1 MEGRKKSRKYVIH
14 RLELAKKIIRIKY
27 KMTNLTFNL
36 LITGGAGFIGSHV
49 VRRMVNKYA
58 GYNIVNLDKL
68 TYAGNLANL
77 RDIENAPNY
86 TFVKGDITDAAFINE
101 LFDKYQFDG
110 VIHLAAESH
119 VDRSISNPLEF
130 VMTNVIGTVNL
141 LNAAKKCWNAH
152 IDGETKGKKFY
163 HISTDE
169 VYGTLGEEG
178 LFTEETAYDPHS
190 PYSASKASSDH
201 FVRAY
206 YDTYKL
212 PALISN
218 CSNNYGS
225 FHFPEKLIPLAINNI
240 KNMKPVPVYGKGE
253 NVRDWLFVEDHAAAI
268 DLIFH
273 EGKIGETYNIGG
285 NNEWKNIDLIHLL
298 CKIMDTKLNRTQGT
312 SAGLI
317 TFVKDRAG
325 HDLRYAIDSSKL
337 QKELGWKP
345 SLQFEEGLE
354 KTVDW
359 YLSNEEWLNNVTSGA
374 YKEYY
379 TAQYSRR

>member
-1 MEGRKKSRKYVIH
+1 MNSTKRNI
-14 RLELAKKIIRIKY
+14 
-27 KMTNLTFNL
+27 

-49 VRRMVNKYA
+49 VRRIVTKYPH
-58 GYNIVNLDKL
+58 YNVVNLDKL

-77 RDIENAPNY
+77 TAIENASNY
-86 TFVKGDITDAAFINE
+86 TFVKGDITEATFINE
-101 LFDKYQFDG
+101 LFEQYQFDG

-130 VMTNVIGTVNL
+130 VITNVIGTVNL
-141 LNAAKKCWNAH
+141 LNAAKKLWNAN
-152 IDGETKGKKFY
+152 IDNAVTDKKFY

-169 VYGTLGEEG
+169 VYGSLGAEG
-178 LFTEETAYDPHS
+178 LFTEKTAYDPHS

-206 YDTYKL
+206 FDTYKL
-212 PALISN
+212 PAVISN

-240 KNMKPVPVYGKGE
+240 KQMKPVPVYGKGE

-268 DLIFH
+268 DSIFH

-298 CKIMDTKLNRTQGT
+298 CKIMDKKLNRADGT
-312 SAGLI
+312 SASLI

-354 KTVDW
+354 KTVEW
-359 YLSNEEWLNNVTSGA
+359 YLTNEEWLNNVTSGN

-379 TAQYSRR
+379 TAQYSKR